1 MKKRKL
7 GHSDLEITPIGLGTW
22 GIGGPPFWP
31 DRDENESVQTIE
43 AALDNGI
50 NLIDTA
56 PVYGFGRSEEIVG
69 KAIRGK
75 REKVI
80 IATKCGLRWKN
91 ETLKGLYNNLKPGS
105 ICEEAESSLA
115 RIGTDYIDLYQVHW
129 PDPGTSI
136 EETMVA
142 LYLLKKQGKIRE
154 IGVSNFD
161 KNLLESAMKIA
172 PVISLQPKY
181 NMLERDIESSTLPFC
196 IDNNLGLLAYSPLAS
211 GILSGKYDKD
221 TKFDGWRGKGN
232 FGIFRKETF
241 LPAMETVHKLKEYT
255 VTRGISMTHLAI
267 RWVMD
272 QPGVTCALVGANT
285 PAQIE
290 DVINASN
297 LALSSA
303 DRDELSEILDNRE
316 QGKGDDNG

>member
-7 GHSDLEITPIGLGTW
+7 GHSNLEITPIGLGSW

-31 DRDENESVQTIE
+31 ARDENESLQTIE
-43 AALDNGI
+43 VALDNGI

-56 PVYGFGRSEEIVG
+56 PVYGFGRSEKIIG

-75 REKVI
+75 RDKII

-91 ETLKGLYNNLKPGS
+91 ETLKGLYNNLKPAS
-105 ICEEAESSLA
+105 ICEEVESSLT

-161 KNLLESAMKIA
+161 KAQLESAMKIA
-172 PVISLQPKY
+172 PVISVQPKY
-181 NMLERDIESSTLPFC
+181 NMLERDVENSILPFC
-196 IDNNLGLLAYSPLAS
+196 IDNNLGVLAYSPLAS
-211 GILSGKYDKD
+211 GILSGKYDQD
-221 TKFDGWRGKGN
+221 SKFDGWRGKGN

-241 LPAMETVHKLKEYT
+241 RSAMKTVQKLKEYT
-255 VTRGISMTHLAI
+255 VKRDISMTHLAI
-267 RWVMD
+267 WWVMD
-272 QPGVTCALVGANT
+272 QPGVTCALAGANT
-285 PAQIE
+285 PAQIK
-290 DVINASN
+290 DTINASV
-297 LALSSA
+297 LALSTA
-303 DRDELSEILDNRE
+303 DRDELSEILDNIQKRE
-316 QGKGDDNG
+316 GDSNG